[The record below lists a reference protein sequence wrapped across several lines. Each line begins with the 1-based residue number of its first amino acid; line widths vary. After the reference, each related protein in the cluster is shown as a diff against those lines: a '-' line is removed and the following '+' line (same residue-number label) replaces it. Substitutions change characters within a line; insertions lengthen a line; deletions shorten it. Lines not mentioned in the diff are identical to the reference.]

1 MIPFESSSQGSFI
14 SGSGSPPPP
23 QHTSIIH
30 VHLMLL
36 HFPIALVPV
45 AVVLEWIA
53 VARFANL
60 AARNSHSDVG
70 RVIPSLTPP

>member
-1 MIPFESSSQGSFI
+1 
-14 SGSGSPPPP
+14 
-23 QHTSIIH
+23 
-30 VHLMLL
+30 MLL

-45 AVVLEWIA
+45 TVVLEWIA

-60 AARNSHSDVG
+60 AARNSLSDVG